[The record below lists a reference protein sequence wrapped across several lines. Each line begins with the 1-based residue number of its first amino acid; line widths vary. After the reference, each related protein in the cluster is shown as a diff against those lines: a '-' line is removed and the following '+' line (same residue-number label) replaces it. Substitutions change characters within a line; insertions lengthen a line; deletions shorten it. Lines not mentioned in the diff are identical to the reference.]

1 MKLRVLVIDDEPNVR
16 IFLRDLLSLEGFEV
30 SEAGCCSETLRAAE
44 AKHPDICILD
54 LKLGEENGIALIPE
68 LRRIHAPVIVIVITA
83 LGTVDNAVLSMKAG
97 AYDFIT
103 KPFDVDT
110 ILLSVRRAADYIGIS
125 RENAALR
132 NLQKNRIYFEEFV
145 GECQEIRSIKNL
157 IPRLAYADVPILIT
171 GETGTGKNVLAK
183 QIHFTLSGEGAPIVY
198 TNCSSVPATL
208 FESELF
214 GHEKGAFTGAAAQK
228 KGRIESADGGT
239 LILDEITEIPFE
251 IQAKLLDFLQERS
264 FYRVGG
270 TKPVS
275 VTLRVIAITNRNLQE
290 EIKSGRFRKDLFYRL
305 NVMHFTI
312 PPLRERGDDLDLLSG
327 YFMQLLRKK
336 YSALK
341 LELAEPAMRLLRG
354 YSWPGNVRE
363 LKNILERAFICVE
376 GDIIEPECL
385 SFEEPDQIRGLRG
398 GSLKSAVEEFEKET
412 ILRRLA
418 ELEGNRTQTAASLGI
433 SIRNL
438 QYKLEKYDIGG

>member
-1 MKLRVLVIDDEPNVR
+1 
-16 IFLRDLLSLEGFEV
+16 
-30 SEAGCCSETLRAAE
+30 
-44 AKHPDICILD
+44 
-54 LKLGEENGIALIPE
+54 
-68 LRRIHAPVIVIVITA
+68 
-83 LGTVDNAVLSMKAG
+83 
-97 AYDFIT
+97 
-103 KPFDVDT
+103 
-110 ILLSVRRAADYIGIS
+110 
-125 RENAALR
+125 
-132 NLQKNRIYFEEFV
+132 
-145 GECQEIRSIKNL
+145 
-157 IPRLAYADVPILIT
+157 
-171 GETGTGKNVLAK
+171 
-183 QIHFTLSGEGAPIVY
+183 
-198 TNCSSVPATL
+198 L

-312 PPLRERGDDLDLLSG
+312 PPLRERGDDIDLLSG

-336 YSALK
+336 YNALK
-341 LELAEPAMRLLRG
+341 LELSEGAMRLLRG

-376 GDIIEPECL
+376 GDVIEPDCL
-385 SFEEPDQIRGLRG
+385 SFEEPDQVRGLRG

-418 ELEGNRTQTAASLGI
+418 ELKGNRTQTAASLGI

>member
-30 SEAGCCSETLRAAE
+30 SEAGSCSETLRAAE
-44 AKHPDICILD
+44 TKHPDICILD

-68 LRRIHAPVIVIVITA
+68 LKRIHAPVIVIVITA

-145 GECQEIRSIKNL
+145 GDCQEIRSNKNL

-183 QIHFTLSGEGAPIVY
+183 QIHFSLSGEEAPIVY

-312 PPLRERGDDLDLLSG
+312 PPLRERGDDIDLLSG

-336 YSALK
+336 YNALK
-341 LELAEPAMRLLRG
+341 LELSEGAMRLLRG

-376 GDIIEPECL
+376 GDVIEPDCL
-385 SFEEPDQIRGLRG
+385 SFEEPDQVRGLRG

-418 ELEGNRTQTAASLGI
+418 ELKGNRTQTAASLGI